1 MDANKLIY
9 ALDDESNE
17 SIMSLTT
24 KKIMQLNLDILNEL
38 QLPKDV
44 TLDYLKKLKNYRYI
58 DELNE
63 LKCGSFIRWIPITNP
78 NYLPL
83 HNAAMI
89 CDIKIVDDGVLIT
102 CKTFMHRHYTFKMDE
117 CLIFQKLTTQEQV
130 IISALDHLEDSNE
143 ELNDSNESES
153 NESESN
159 ESDTDNY

>member
-1 MDANKLIY
+1 MDVSKLLY
-9 ALDDESNE
+9 ALDDETNE

-24 KKIMQLNLDILNEL
+24 KKIMQLNLDILKEL
-38 QLPKDV
+38 HLPREV

-63 LKCGSFIRWIPITNP
+63 LKHGSFIRWIPITDP

-89 CDIKIVDDGVLIT
+89 CDIKIVDNGVLIT

-130 IISALDHLEDSNE
+130 IINALDHLENSKEESDDSESDDTESE
-143 ELNDSNESES
+143 ELEL
-153 NESESN
+153 
-159 ESDTDNY
+159 SDK

>member
-1 MDANKLIY
+1 MDASKLLY
-9 ALDDESNE
+9 ALDDETNE

-24 KKIMQLNLDILNEL
+24 KKIMQLNLDILKEL
-38 QLPKDV
+38 HLPREI

-63 LKCGSFIRWIPITNP
+63 LKHGSFIRWIPITDP

-89 CDIKIVDDGVLIT
+89 CDIKIVDNGVLIT

-130 IISALDHLEDSNE
+130 IINALDHLENSKEESDDSETDDTESE
-143 ELNDSNESES
+143 ELEL
-153 NESESN
+153 
-159 ESDTDNY
+159 SDK

>member
-1 MDANKLIY
+1 MDASKLLY

-24 KKIMQLNLDILNEL
+24 KKIMQLNLDILKEL
-38 QLPKDV
+38 HLPREV

-63 LKCGSFIRWIPITNP
+63 LKHGSFIRWIPITDP

-89 CDIKIVDDGVLIT
+89 CDIKIVDNGLLIT

-130 IISALDHLEDSNE
+130 IINALDHLENSKEESDDSETDDTESDDSE
-143 ELNDSNESES
+143 ELEL
-153 NESESN
+153 
-159 ESDTDNY
+159 SDK

>member
-1 MDANKLIY
+1 MDASKLLY
-9 ALDDESNE
+9 ALDDETNE

-24 KKIMQLNLDILNEL
+24 KKIMQLNLDILKEL
-38 QLPKDV
+38 HLPREV

-63 LKCGSFIRWIPITNP
+63 LKHGSFIRWIPITDP

-89 CDIKIVDDGVLIT
+89 CDIKIVDNGVLIT

-130 IISALDHLEDSNE
+130 IINALDHLENSKEESDDSETDDTESE
-143 ELNDSNESES
+143 ELEL
-153 NESESN
+153 
-159 ESDTDNY
+159 SDK

>member
-1 MDANKLIY
+1 MDASKLLY
-9 ALDDESNE
+9 ALDDETNE

-24 KKIMQLNLDILNEL
+24 KKIMQLNLDILKEL
-38 QLPKDV
+38 HLPREV

-63 LKCGSFIRWIPITNP
+63 LKHGSFIRWIPITDP

-89 CDIKIVDDGVLIT
+89 CDIKIVDNGVLIT

-130 IISALDHLEDSNE
+130 IINALDHLENSKEESDDSESDDTESE
-143 ELNDSNESES
+143 ELEL
-153 NESESN
+153 
-159 ESDTDNY
+159 SDK